1 MSKLF
6 FDHLLSLEEV
16 EKEIKR
22 VSSTK
27 EEEEEL
33 WGIVDEIVHH
43 KILGCIL
50 ERLPEENHTEFLERF
65 HKAPYD
71 MGIMEFLV
79 AKIGEN
85 IEEIIRQE
93 IGGLAYELLAEIRGK
108 ETERPD
114 SHSEKK

>member
-6 FDHLLSLEEV
+6 FDHLLSLEKV

-22 VSSTK
+22 SSSTK

-33 WGIVDEIVHH
+33 WRLVDEIVQC
-43 KILGCIL
+43 KILDCIL
-50 ERLPEENHTEFLERF
+50 ERLPEENHPEFLEMY

-79 AKIGEN
+79 TKIGEN

-108 ETERPD
+108 EVEKPGG
-114 SHSEKK
+114 HSEKK